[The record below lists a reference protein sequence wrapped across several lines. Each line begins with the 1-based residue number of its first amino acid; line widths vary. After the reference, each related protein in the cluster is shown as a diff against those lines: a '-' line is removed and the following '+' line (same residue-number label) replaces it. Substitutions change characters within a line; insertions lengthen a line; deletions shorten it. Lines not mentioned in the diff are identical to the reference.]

1 MIPTNTPDALRLAGA
16 IEQQAKRIRESAK
29 ILGLAEIAD
38 DDMVLERASE
48 ELRRLHAEVE
58 RLNSCLQW
66 EQNRANRMGT
76 HGEDCWKWGPA
87 HYECA
92 LREVEKLRQ
101 VQGGEA
107 VAWADKAMELA
118 TDFAVESLRLGD
130 YETRKNLVGYDK
142 FKISMVKEKREAARE
157 KLRQYLYTCPPLQAD
172 ACKVPQVEKELRRML
187 CACYSGPSA
196 YMDDGEAQDAKAH
209 PFIDFMRDTPE
220 EIQRKMFER
229 GIAMLSASPAAPTQ
243 VERAELRDH
252 NVTKDQS

>member
-1 MIPTNTPDALRLAGA
+1 MTTEQPDALRLA
-16 IEQQAKRIRESAK
+16 ELLER
-29 ILGLAEIAD
+29 LADEGQNWQ
-38 DDMVLERASE
+38 VLELSAE
-48 ELRRLHAEVE
+48 ELRSLHAEVE

-66 EQNRANRMGT
+66 EQNRASWTGT
-76 HGEDCWKWGPA
+76 HNKDCWKWGPA